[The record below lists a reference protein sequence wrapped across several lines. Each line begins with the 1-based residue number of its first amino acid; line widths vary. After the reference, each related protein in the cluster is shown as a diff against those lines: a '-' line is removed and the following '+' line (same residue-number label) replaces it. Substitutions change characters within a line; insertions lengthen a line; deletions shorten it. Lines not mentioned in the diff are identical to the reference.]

1 MLLSCCDQTNTTKK
15 LAARKLEQI
24 EAKAHRT
31 ITSNRPSPY
40 PAHTHA
46 NSHTHRHTHT
56 HKHARK
62 HARTHAGRQAGRQAG
77 THPKPEKKTLRSRR
91 NYTIMK
97 MDIPVSRD
105 VSLVYGS
112 RLQ

>member
-56 HKHARK
+56 QTRT
-62 HARTHAGRQAGRQAG
+62 HARTQAGRQAG

-97 MDIPVSRD
+97 MGIPVSRD